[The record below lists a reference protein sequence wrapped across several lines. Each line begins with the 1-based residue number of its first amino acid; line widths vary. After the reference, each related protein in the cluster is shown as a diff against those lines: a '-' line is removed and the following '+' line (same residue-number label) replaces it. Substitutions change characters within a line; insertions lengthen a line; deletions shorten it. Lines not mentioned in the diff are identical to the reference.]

1 MRCKHFVRFSLSVHG
16 SPMPELV
23 LPGGSPDLEE
33 VPLACNPQLGKYMG
47 TSSTKEQIKKQK
59 KRKQKITTKEKKQIK
74 VAGSLDGK
82 SV

>member
-1 MRCKHFVRFSLSVHG
+1 
-16 SPMPELV
+16 MPELV

-47 TSSTKEQIKKQK
+47 TSSTKEQIEKQIK
-59 KRKQKITTKEKKQIK
+59 KRKQKITTNEKKQIK